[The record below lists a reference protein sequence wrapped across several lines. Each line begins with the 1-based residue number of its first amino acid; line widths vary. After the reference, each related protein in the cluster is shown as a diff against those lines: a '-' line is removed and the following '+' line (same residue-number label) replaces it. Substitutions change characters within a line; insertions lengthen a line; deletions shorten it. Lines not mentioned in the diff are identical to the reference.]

1 VDRIGY
7 YKYTGDYL
15 VPLLMELDTML
26 NSNDYNN
33 TQIDALYSNVVSI
46 LINAENLFVPRHNKT
61 FYKF

>member
-1 VDRIGY
+1 
-7 YKYTGDYL
+7 
-15 VPLLMELDTML
+15 MELDTML

-61 FYKF
+61 FYKFWWNEELSTLKKD